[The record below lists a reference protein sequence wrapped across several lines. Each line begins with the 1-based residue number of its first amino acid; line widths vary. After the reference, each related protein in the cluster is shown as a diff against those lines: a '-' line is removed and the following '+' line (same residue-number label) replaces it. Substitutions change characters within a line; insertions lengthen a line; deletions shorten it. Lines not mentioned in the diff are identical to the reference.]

1 VIVDSSAFF
10 KFQEDESIDLTPLKI
25 KTSENAASEVN
36 GREEKLINSDSEKN
50 LDLSK
55 EQLIICKPTVR
66 GYSLTAKKWGINN
79 FQTKA

>member
-10 KFQEDESIDLTPLKI
+10 KFQEDESIDLTPLKS
-25 KTSENAASEVN
+25 KTSENATSEVN
-36 GREEKLINSDSEKN
+36 DHEGTLTNGDSEKK

-55 EQLIICKPTVR
+55 EQLLICKPTVR